1 MKRCSKC
8 RRDQAVRGIR
18 KYKRGDGYQP
28 WCKTCRKD
36 YDHAYWQRNKERWAE
51 NKQAWFKRRVEWL
64 REMKTDKACTDC
76 GGIFPPEATQWDHLP
91 GTTKL
96 ANISTAMRN
105 LRPKLVFEELAKCEL
120 VSANCHAIRTYRRLR
135 DVTSGV

>member
-64 REMKTDKACTDC
+64 REMKTDKACTDLRRDLST
-76 GGIFPPEATQWDHLP
+76 GGNAVGPPPRYNQARQHQHGD
-91 GTTKL
+91 
-96 ANISTAMRN
+96 
-105 LRPKLVFEELAKCEL
+105 AK
-120 VSANCHAIRTYRRLR
+120 SKA
-135 DVTSGV
+135 